1 MFDINDKD
9 KIMKLI
15 NMRDEDQI
23 IIPLYVQIYNKRYSL
38 LELSEIKTR
47 FTKGC
52 FKVGFGTADALFMK
66 NSFPTRRFS
75 EFNIIDIFTEYD
87 DEKDV
92 TVRYMVFESSDIED
106 DGSKL
111 IEQVNYYNDMLYEYT
126 WNLVDAYIKKMINM
140 EN

>member
-38 LELSEIKTR
+38 LELGEIKTR

-111 IEQVNYYNDMLYEYT
+111 IEQVNYYTDMLYEHT
-126 WNLVDAYIKKMINM
+126 WNLVDDYIKKMINM

>member
-38 LELSEIKTR
+38 LELGEIKTR

-66 NSFPTRRFS
+66 NSFPTRRFN

-111 IEQVNYYNDMLYEYT
+111 IEQVNYYNNMLYEHT

>member
-38 LELSEIKTR
+38 LELGEIKTR

-66 NSFPTRRFS
+66 NSFPTRRFN

>member
-38 LELSEIKTR
+38 LELGEIKTR

-111 IEQVNYYNDMLYEYT
+111 IEQVNYYTDMLYEHT
-126 WNLVDAYIKKMINM
+126 WNLVDDYIKRMINM